1 MKSPM
6 RMAAF
11 LSLLAPAVWA
21 AAPLPTVTVYKS
33 PSCGCCGK
41 WVEHMKASGFPMVT
55 IDTENVAAHK
65 ARLGVPVAM
74 GSCHTAEVGGY
85 LVEGHVPAA
94 DVKRLLAEKPRAK
107 GLVSPGMP
115 QSAPGMDIAG
125 KVPYEILLVAK
136 DGTTTTYARH

>member
-1 MKSPM
+1 MKFPV

-33 PSCGCCGK
+33 PSCGCCGE
-41 WVEHMKASGFPMVT
+41 WVEHMKASSFPVVT
-55 IDTENVAAHK
+55 QETENVAEHK

-74 GSCHTAEVGGY
+74 RSCHTAEVNGY
-85 LVEGHVPAA
+85 LIEGHVPAS
-94 DVKRLLAEKPRAK
+94 DVKRLLAEKPSAK

-115 QSAPGMDIAG
+115 QSAPGMDDARKI
-125 KVPYEILLVAK
+125 PYEILLVAR
-136 DGTTTTYARH
+136 DGKTATYARH